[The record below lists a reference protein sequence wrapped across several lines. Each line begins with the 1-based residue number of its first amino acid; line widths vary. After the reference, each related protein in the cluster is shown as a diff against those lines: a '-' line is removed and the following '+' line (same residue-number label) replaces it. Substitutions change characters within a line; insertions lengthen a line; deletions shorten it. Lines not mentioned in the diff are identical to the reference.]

1 MRIEREHII
10 DQTNG
15 DDLHFSCFNIDTFY
29 TMTAQRSEERR
40 RLSSS
45 FNDSG
50 FEVTLDMR

>member
-10 DQTNG
+10 DLAKGNN
-15 DDLHFSCFNIDTFY
+15 LHCSGFDIDTFY